1 MNVSNFSYLLKNPEN
16 VTQEHVD
23 SLKKVIDE
31 FPYFQAAR
39 AVYLKA
45 LKNQESFT
53 YNAELKK
60 TAAYTADRSILF
72 EFITSEAFQ
81 QHAVAK
87 KIALHTANEEL
98 YTIPVEAEE
107 VIVRDNKTSFDFNE
121 VDAGAVMDPELF
133 QPKEADK
140 KASEENK
147 EDNNDTGNNKPIYDA
162 STLQIGKPLDFNKSE
177 THSFMEWMQ
186 LSSTAKPVDRTIE
199 KEISS
204 PKTEEGKKE
213 KKSAIESKLKLID
226 RFIESNPK
234 ISPVKEQTE
243 KINLAKESTV
253 EKSALMT
260 ETLARVYLE
269 QKKYKKAIQAYKILS
284 LKYPEKSGF
293 FADQINAIK
302 KLKDSN

>member
-1 MNVSNFSYLLKNPEN
+1 MNVSNFSSLLKNPESIH
-16 VTQEHVD
+16 QEHIE
-23 SLKKVIDE
+23 SLQKVIDE

-45 LKNQESFT
+45 LKTQESFK

-60 TAAYTADRSILF
+60 TAAYTTDRTILF
-72 EFITSEAFQ
+72 EYITSEEFL

-87 KIALHTANEEL
+87 KISIHTANEEL
-98 YTIPVEAEE
+98 YTIPVEIEE

-133 QPKEADK
+133 QPKGNDEK
-140 KASEENK
+140 SEEDN
-147 EDNNDTGNNKPIYDA
+147 EDNQPPHKPIYDA
-162 STLQIGKPLDFNKSE
+162 NTLQIGKPLDFNKKE

-186 LSSTAKPVDRTIE
+186 LSSTT
-199 KEISS
+199 KEIDRSTLNTVESS
-204 PKTEEGKKE
+204 EKIAESKKE

-226 RFIESNPK
+226 RFLENNPK
-234 ISPVKEQTE
+234 IPPVKDHVDKT
-243 KINLAKESTV
+243 NLAKENNV

-302 KLKDSN
+302 NLKESN